1 MLEKAGDWTRFWHR
15 RFVRVHRSGVL
26 INLTHEGEATP
37 RGMFKVAHV
46 AASASTTETFEVRT
60 ACQRLLHF
68 RCRSQEQRDA
78 WVEAIKQVAITTS
91 RVAMDRRGASPK
103 VPKVARFEKVEQP
116 AAAPEFALSPRSPRS
131 PRSSSAC
138 SPRSPRLMLTPR
150 TRARS
155 APTLCADA
163 LEEIHTR
170 FRQEATAAENVEGVA
185 DALAQAEHAVLSSM
199 FGAALQRAQH
209 SLKSATCAVVH

>member
-1 MLEKAGDWTRFWHR
+1 
-15 RFVRVHRSGVL
+15 
-26 INLTHEGEATP
+26 
-37 RGMFKVAHV
+37 
-46 AASASTTETFEVRT
+46 
-60 ACQRLLHF
+60 
-68 RCRSQEQRDA
+68 
-78 WVEAIKQVAITTS
+78 
-91 RVAMDRRGASPK
+91 MDRRGASPK

-209 SLKSATCAVVH
+209 SLKSATCAPWCIETYPNPILTIVKSNRIGILLNHNRWPHAVGSSYFLGTRS